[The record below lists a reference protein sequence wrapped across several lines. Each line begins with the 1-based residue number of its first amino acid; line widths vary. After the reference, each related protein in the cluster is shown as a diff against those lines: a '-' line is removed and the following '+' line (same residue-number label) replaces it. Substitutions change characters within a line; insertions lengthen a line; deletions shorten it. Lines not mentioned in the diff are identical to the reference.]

1 LGTQAE
7 SPGAIELALTFLDDK
22 ELGPTAG
29 VAAVRIAYRLRD
41 THKKLAR
48 QALERV
54 ITEVN
59 HDDVRQRAQEVL
71 NDMDRFEGHLLNWLV
86 VGPFVEKGKD
96 GTAVYDMVFD
106 PEKPDAQD
114 VQWVVLDKGIGT
126 WDINLEAM
134 LGSHDHCAAYLRT
147 RVWCPQE
154 QDAALEMGADDA
166 VKAWL
171 NGKLVYEKWTQN
183 SAAPRQH
190 RAEVRLKQGW
200 NDLLL
205 KAVDF
210 EGGWVV
216 ACRVRARNGIAIDGL
231 KVEAK

>member
-1 LGTQAE
+1 MTRSSGPPPVSPLCTLPIVCGT
-7 SPGAIELALTFLDDK
+7 PTKELARKTF
-22 ELGPTAG
+22 
-29 VAAVRIAYRLRD
+29 
-41 THKKLAR
+41 
-48 QALERV
+48 ERV

-59 HDDVRQRAQEVL
+59 HADVQQRAQEVL
-71 NDMDRFEGHLLNWLV
+71 NEMDRFEGHLLNWLV
-86 VGPFVEKGKD
+86 VGPFVEQGKD
-96 GTAVYDMVFD
+96 GEAVYGMVFD
-106 PEKPDAQD
+106 PEKPDAKD
-114 VQWVVLDKGIGT
+114 VKWVLLDKGMGS

-154 QDAALEMGADDA
+154 QDAALEMGCDDA

-171 NGKLVYEKWTQN
+171 NGKLVYNNWTVN

-190 RAEVRLKQGW
+190 RAEVHLQQGW